1 MPLHSLA
8 PCNST
13 PLLVFRGP
21 NWVEEFPLH
30 KAAYEG
36 NAKEV
41 KELVQKSYS
50 VTKKDK
56 DSWAPIHYAAW
67 LGSIHTNRK
76 QK

>member
-1 MPLHSLA
+1 M
-8 PCNST
+8 
-13 PLLVFRGP
+13 
-21 NWVEEFPLH
+21 EEFPLH

-67 LGSIHTNRK
+67 LGSIHTDRK
-76 QK
+76 QEAKSFTFA

>member
-1 MPLHSLA
+1 MFLYV
-8 PCNST
+8 PC
-13 PLLVFRGP
+13 RGP

-41 KELVQKSYS
+41 KELTQKGYA

-67 LGSIHTNRK
+67 WVFYYFSGTVRYNIYLY
-76 QK
+76 